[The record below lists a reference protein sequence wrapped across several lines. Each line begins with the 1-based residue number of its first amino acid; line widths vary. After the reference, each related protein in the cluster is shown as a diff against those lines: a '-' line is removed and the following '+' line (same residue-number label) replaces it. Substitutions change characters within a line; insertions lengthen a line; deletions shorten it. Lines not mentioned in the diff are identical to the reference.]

1 MTNKLSN
8 QKQMPELIKS
18 IFREYDIRGIYP
30 DELNEGSITEIAK
43 SIAQKCHKELI
54 DEVVIARD
62 GRLSGPSLLESM
74 QRSLNKYGINTINIG
89 LATSPL
95 LYYAAKKQ
103 ASKSGIMITGSH
115 NPKNY
120 NGIKLVIDDKPVSGT
135 EIFELSQGEI
145 SLEYSN
151 GKNIFLDVKDDYI
164 SEVKNSFNFKKLK
177 VVVDCGNGA
186 AGIIAPGLLKA
197 VGCEVIEI
205 FCDVD
210 GNFPNHHPDP
220 GKEKNLVDLV
230 RKVKEVSADIGVAF
244 DGDGD
249 RLGAV
254 TSSGRLI
261 YPDQMMMLFSKKI
274 LSNEGDKTIIFD
286 VKCSD
291 FLPQIIKEND
301 GIPFMSPTGHFHIKN
316 NIRKHNAA
324 LGGEMSGHIFF
335 NDIWHGFDD
344 GHYSAIR
351 LLDIMNETESSLD
364 DLLDSLPVS
373 FSTPEL
379 NIDVPEE
386 NKFKIIEDFIEN
398 ASIDGEKDFTDGLR
412 ASFENGWALLRA
424 SNTTPKLVLR
434 FEADSQKS
442 LDMIQKNFLEE
453 LKKFLPNEDINLE

>member
-1 MTNKLSN
+1 MS
-8 QKQMPELIKS
+8 ELIES
-18 IFREYDIRGIYP
+18 IFREYDIRGIFP
-30 DELNEGSITEIAK
+30 DELNEDSIAK
-43 SIAQKCHKELI
+43 IAQSIAHKCNKESV

-62 GRLSGPSLLESM
+62 GRLSGPSLLESL
-74 QRSLNKYGINTINIG
+74 QKSLNANGINTINLG

-103 ASKSGIMITGSH
+103 PSKSGIMITGSH

-135 EIFELSQGEI
+135 EIFGLSKTDISSGNSKGE
-145 SLEYSN
+145 N
-151 GKNIFLDVKDDYI
+151 RFLDIKDDYI
-164 SEVKNSFNFKKLK
+164 TEVKNSFNFKKFK
-177 VVVDCGNGA
+177 VVIDCGNGA
-186 AGIIAPGLLKA
+186 AGIIAPDLLRA
-197 VGCEVIEI
+197 VGCEVVEI

-230 RKVKEVSADIGVAF
+230 RKVKEVSADIGIAF

-274 LSNEGDKTIIFD
+274 LSNEVGKTIVYD
-286 VKCSD
+286 VKCSE
-291 FLPQIIKEND
+291 FLPQIIKENN

-316 NIRKHNAA
+316 NIKKHSAP

-335 NDIWHGFDD
+335 NDIWYGFDD
-344 GHYSAIR
+344 GHYSAVR
-351 LLDIMNETESSLD
+351 LLEIMDDLNLSLD

-373 FSTPEL
+373 YSTPEL

-386 NKFKIIEDFIEN
+386 SKFKIIEEFIEN

-412 ASFENGWALLRA
+412 VSFGNGWALLRA
-424 SNTTPKLVLR
+424 SNTTPRLVLR
-434 FEADSQKS
+434 FEADNQES
-442 LDMIQKNFLEE
+442 LEMIQKTFVEE

>member
-1 MTNKLSN
+1 MS
-8 QKQMPELIKS
+8 ELIES
-18 IFREYDIRGIYP
+18 IFREYDIRGIFP
-30 DELNEGSITEIAK
+30 DELNEDSIAK
-43 SIAQKCHKELI
+43 IAQSIAHKCNKESV

-62 GRLSGPSLLESM
+62 GRLSGPSLLESL
-74 QRSLNKYGINTINIG
+74 QKSLNANGINTINLG

-103 ASKSGIMITGSH
+103 PSKSGIMITGSH

-135 EIFELSQGEI
+135 EIFGLSKTDIFSGNSKGE
-145 SLEYSN
+145 N
-151 GKNIFLDVKDDYI
+151 RFLDIKDDYI
-164 SEVKNSFNFKKLK
+164 TEVKNSFNFKKFK
-177 VVVDCGNGA
+177 VVIDCGNGA
-186 AGIIAPGLLKA
+186 AGIIAPDLLRA

-230 RKVKEVSADIGVAF
+230 RKVKEVSADIGIAF

-274 LSNEGDKTIIFD
+274 LSNEVGKTIVYD
-286 VKCSD
+286 VKCSE
-291 FLPQIIKEND
+291 FLPQIIKENK

-316 NIRKHNAA
+316 NIKKHSAP

-335 NDIWHGFDD
+335 NDIWYGFDD
-344 GHYSAIR
+344 GHYSAVR
-351 LLDIMNETESSLD
+351 LLEIMDDLNLSLD

-373 FSTPEL
+373 YSTPEL
-379 NIDVPEE
+379 NIVVPEE
-386 NKFKIIEDFIEN
+386 SKFKIIKEFIEN

-412 ASFENGWALLRA
+412 VSFGNGWALLRA
-424 SNTTPKLVLR
+424 SNTTPRLVLR
-434 FEADSQKS
+434 FEADNQES
-442 LDMIQKNFLEE
+442 LEMIQKTFVEE

>member
-1 MTNKLSN
+1 MS
-8 QKQMPELIKS
+8 ELIKS
-18 IFREYDIRGIYP
+18 IFREYDIRGIFP
-30 DELNEGSITEIAK
+30 DELNEDSIAKIAK
-43 SIAQKCHKELI
+43 SIAQKCHQESVA
-54 DEVVIARD
+54 EVVIARD
-62 GRLSGPSLLESM
+62 GRLSGPSLLESL
-74 QRSLNKYGINTINIG
+74 QESLNRYGINTINIG

-135 EIFELSQGEI
+135 EIFELSQTDI
-145 SLEYSN
+145 SLENAN
-151 GKNIFLDVKDDYI
+151 GENSFLDIKDNYI
-164 SEVKNSFNFKKLK
+164 TEVKNSFNLKNLK

-186 AGIIAPGLLKA
+186 AGIIAPDLLRA

-220 GKEKNLVDLV
+220 GKEKNLVDLIE
-230 RKVKEVSADIGVAF
+230 KVKEVSADIGVAF

-274 LSNEGDKTIIFD
+274 LSNKRGETIVFD

-291 FLPQIIKEND
+291 FLPEIIKEND

-316 NIRKHNAA
+316 NIKKYNAL

-351 LLDIMNETESSLD
+351 LLDIMNETGSSLD

-373 FSTPEL
+373 YSTPEL

-386 NKFKIIEDFIEN
+386 RKFKIIEDFIEN
-398 ASIDGEKDFTDGLR
+398 ASIDGKKDFTDGLR

-434 FEADSQKS
+434 FEANSQES
-442 LDMIQKNFLEE
+442 LEKIQKNFLEE

>member
-1 MTNKLSN
+1 M
-8 QKQMPELIKS
+8 QELIKS

-30 DELNEGSITEIAK
+30 DELNED
-43 SIAQKCHKELI
+43 SIAGIARSIAHKCHKESV

-62 GRLSGPSLLESM
+62 GRLSGPSLLESL
-74 QRSLNKYGINTINIG
+74 QESLNKFGINTINIG

-95 LYYAAKKQ
+95 LYFAAKKQ

-135 EIFELSQGEI
+135 EIFELSKTAISSQFPAGE
-145 SLEYSN
+145 N
-151 GKNIFLDVKDDYI
+151 RFLDVKDDYI
-164 SEVKNSFNFKKLK
+164 SEAKNSFNFKKLK
-177 VVVDCGNGA
+177 VVVDSGNGA
-186 AGIIAPGLLKA
+186 AGIIAPELLRA

-220 GKEKNLVDLV
+220 GKEKNLVDLIE
-230 RKVKEVSADIGVAF
+230 KVKEVSADVGVAF

-274 LSNEGDKTIIFD
+274 LSNQAGRTIVFD

-291 FLPQIIKEND
+291 FLPQIIMEND
-301 GIPFMSPTGHFHIKN
+301 GVPFMSPTGHFHIKN
-316 NIRKHNAA
+316 NIKKYKAI

-335 NDIWHGFDD
+335 NDTWHGFDD
-344 GHYSAIR
+344 GHYSAVR
-351 LLDIMNETESSLD
+351 LLDVMNEASLSLD
-364 DLLDSLPVS
+364 DLLDSLPIS
-373 FSTPEL
+373 YSTPEL
-379 NIDVPEE
+379 NISVPEE
-386 NKFKIIEDFIEN
+386 SKFEIIENFIKN
-398 ASIDGEKDFTDGLR
+398 SSIDGKKDFTDGLR

-434 FEADSQKS
+434 FEADSQES
-442 LDMIQKNFLEE
+442 LDMIRKDFLEE
-453 LKKFLPNEDINLE
+453 LKKFLPNKDINLE

>member
-43 SIAQKCHKELI
+43 SIAQKCHKESI

-145 SLEYSN
+145 SLEYST

-164 SEVKNSFNFKKLK
+164 SEIENIFNFKELK

-186 AGIIAPGLLKA
+186 AGIIAPDLLKA

-230 RKVKEVSADIGVAF
+230 MKVKEISADIGVAF

-261 YPDQMMMLFSKKI
+261 YPDQMMMLFSKNI
-274 LSNEGDKTIIFD
+274 LSNEVGKTIVFD

-316 NIRKHNAA
+316 NIKKHDAV

-335 NDIWHGFDD
+335 NDVWHGFDD
-344 GHYSAIR
+344 GHYSAVR
-351 LLDIMNETESSLD
+351 LLDIMDETSLSLD

-373 FSTPEL
+373 YSTPEL

-386 NKFKIIEDFIEN
+386 SKFKIIEDFIEN

-434 FEADSQKS
+434 FEANSQES
-442 LDMIQKNFLEE
+442 LEMIQKNFLKE

>member
-1 MTNKLSN
+1 MS
-8 QKQMPELIKS
+8 ELNKS
-18 IFREYDIRGIYP
+18 IFREYDIRGIVP
-30 DELNEGSITEIAK
+30 DELNEDTISKIAK
-43 SIAQKCHKELI
+43 SIALKCHKESV
-54 DEVVIARD
+54 DEVVIGRD
-62 GRLSGPSLLESM
+62 GRLSGPTLLNSL
-74 QRSLNKYGINTINIG
+74 QKFLNKNGINTINIG
-89 LATSPL
+89 LVTSPL
-95 LYYAAKKQ
+95 LYYAAKKI
-103 ASKSGIMITGSH
+103 ASKSGIMLTGSH

-135 EIFELSQGEI
+135 EIFAFSQMDTELECASG
-145 SLEYSN
+145 SN
-151 GKNIFLDVKDDYI
+151 AFLDIKDSYI
-164 SEVKNSFNFKKLK
+164 EEVANGFSFGKLK

-186 AGIIAPGLLKA
+186 AGIIAPDLLRA

-220 GKEKNLVDLV
+220 GKEKNLVDLIE
-230 RKVKEVSADIGVAF
+230 KVKETNADIGVAF

-254 TSSGRLI
+254 TSSGKLI
-261 YPDQMMMLFSKKI
+261 YPDQMMMIFSKKI
-274 LSNEGDKTIIFD
+274 LSNQNNKTIVFD

-291 FLPQIIKEND
+291 FLPKIIKD
-301 GIPFMSPTGHFHIKN
+301 SKGIPFMSPTGHFHIKN
-316 NIRKHNAA
+316 NIKKHNAV

-335 NDIWHGFDD
+335 NDIWYGFDD

-351 LLDIMNETESSLD
+351 LIDIINETGSSLD
-364 DLLDSLPVS
+364 MLLDDLPVS

-386 NKFKIIEDFIEN
+386 KKFQIIEDFIKN

-412 ASFENGWALLRA
+412 ASFKNGWALLRA

-434 FEADSQKS
+434 FEADSEES
-442 LDMIQKNFLEE
+442 LKIIQDNFLTE
-453 LKKFLPNEDINLE
+453 LKKFLPNENINLE

>member
-1 MTNKLSN
+1 
-8 QKQMPELIKS
+8 MPELVKS

-30 DELNEGSITEIAK
+30 DELNEDSIAEISK
-43 SIAQKCHKELI
+43 SIAKKCHKESI

-62 GRLSGPSLLESM
+62 GRLSGPSLLESL
-74 QRSLNKYGINTINIG
+74 QESLNKHGINTINIG

-103 ASKSGIMITGSH
+103 VSKSGIMITGSH

-120 NGIKLVIDDKPVSGT
+120 NGIKLVINDKPVSGT
-135 EIFELSQGEI
+135 EIFELSKTDI
-145 SLEYSN
+145 SSENSN
-151 GKNIFLDVKDDYI
+151 GENRFLDIKDEYI
-164 SEVKNSFNFKKLK
+164 TEVKNSFNFKKLK

-186 AGIIAPGLLKA
+186 AGVIAPNLLRA

-220 GKEKNLVDLV
+220 GKEKNLVDLIE
-230 RKVKEVSADIGVAF
+230 KVKEVSADVGVAF

-316 NIRKHNAA
+316 NIKKHNAA

-344 GHYSAIR
+344 GHYSAVR
-351 LLDIMNETESSLD
+351 LLDIMNETGSSLD

-373 FSTPEL
+373 YSTPEL

-386 NKFKIIEDFIEN
+386 RKFQIIEDFIEN

-434 FEADSQKS
+434 FEADSQES
-442 LDMIQKNFLEE
+442 LEKIQNNFLEE

>member
-1 MTNKLSN
+1 MS
-8 QKQMPELIKS
+8 ELIES
-18 IFREYDIRGIYP
+18 IFREYDIRGIFP
-30 DELNEGSITEIAK
+30 DELNEDSIAK
-43 SIAQKCHKELI
+43 IAQSIAHKCNKESV

-62 GRLSGPSLLESM
+62 GRLSGPSLLESL
-74 QRSLNKYGINTINIG
+74 QKSLNANGINTINLG

-103 ASKSGIMITGSH
+103 PSKSGIMITGSH

-135 EIFELSQGEI
+135 EIFGLSKTDIFSGNSKGE
-145 SLEYSN
+145 N
-151 GKNIFLDVKDDYI
+151 RFLDIKDDYI
-164 SEVKNSFNFKKLK
+164 TEVKNSFNFKKFK
-177 VVVDCGNGA
+177 VVIDCGNGA
-186 AGIIAPGLLKA
+186 AGIIAPDLLRA

-230 RKVKEVSADIGVAF
+230 KKVKEVSADIGIAF

-274 LSNEGDKTIIFD
+274 LSNEVGKTIVYD
-286 VKCSD
+286 VKCSE
-291 FLPQIIKEND
+291 FLPQIIKENK

-316 NIRKHNAA
+316 NIKKHSAP

-335 NDIWHGFDD
+335 NDIWYGFDD
-344 GHYSAIR
+344 GHYSAVR
-351 LLDIMNETESSLD
+351 LLEIMDDLNLSLD

-373 FSTPEL
+373 YSTPEL

-386 NKFKIIEDFIEN
+386 SKFKIIEEFIEN

-412 ASFENGWALLRA
+412 VSFGNGWALLRA
-424 SNTTPKLVLR
+424 SNTTPRLVLR
-434 FEADSQKS
+434 FEADNQES
-442 LDMIQKNFLEE
+442 LEMIQKTFIEE

>member
-1 MTNKLSN
+1 MS
-8 QKQMPELIKS
+8 ELIKS
-18 IFREYDIRGIYP
+18 IFREYDIRGIFP
-30 DELNEGSITEIAK
+30 DELNEDSIAK
-43 SIAQKCHKELI
+43 IAKCIAQKCYQESVA
-54 DEVVIARD
+54 EVVIARD
-62 GRLSGPSLLESM
+62 GRLSGPSLLESL
-74 QRSLNKYGINTINIG
+74 QESLNRHGINTINIG

-115 NPKNY
+115 NPRNY
-120 NGIKLVIDDKPVSGT
+120 NGIKLVIDDEPVSGT
-135 EIFELSQGEI
+135 EIFELSKTDKYLKGTNGE
-145 SLEYSN
+145 N
-151 GKNIFLDVKDDYI
+151 RFLDIKNNYI
-164 SEVKNSFNFKKLK
+164 TEVKNSFNFKNLK

-186 AGIIAPGLLKA
+186 DGIIAPDLLRA

-220 GKEKNLVDLV
+220 GKEKNLVDLID
-230 RKVKEVSADIGVAF
+230 KVKEVSADVGVAF

-274 LSNEGDKTIIFD
+274 LSKKGGKTIVFD

-316 NIRKHNAA
+316 NIKKYNAV

-351 LLDIMNETESSLD
+351 LLDIMNETGSSLD
-364 DLLDSLPVS
+364 DLLNSLPVS

-386 NKFKIIEDFIEN
+386 RKFKIIEDFIEN
-398 ASIDGEKDFTDGLR
+398 ASIDGKKDFTDGLR

-434 FEADSQKS
+434 FEANSQES
-442 LDMIQKNFLEE
+442 LEKIQKNFLEE

>member
-1 MTNKLSN
+1 MS
-8 QKQMPELIKS
+8 ELIES
-18 IFREYDIRGIYP
+18 IFREYDIRGIFP
-30 DELNEGSITEIAK
+30 DELNEDSIAK
-43 SIAQKCHKELI
+43 IAQSIAHKCNKESV

-62 GRLSGPSLLESM
+62 GRLSGPSLLESL
-74 QRSLNKYGINTINIG
+74 QKSLNANGINTINLG

-103 ASKSGIMITGSH
+103 PSKSGIMITGSH

-135 EIFELSQGEI
+135 EIFGLSKIDISSGDSKGE
-145 SLEYSN
+145 N
-151 GKNIFLDVKDDYI
+151 RFLDIKDDYI
-164 SEVKNSFNFKKLK
+164 TEVKSSFNFKKFK
-177 VVVDCGNGA
+177 VVIDCGNGA
-186 AGIIAPGLLKA
+186 AGIIAPDLLRA
-197 VGCEVIEI
+197 VGCEVVEI

-220 GKEKNLVDLV
+220 SKEKNLVDLV
-230 RKVKEVSADIGVAF
+230 KKVKEVSADIGIAF

-274 LSNEGDKTIIFD
+274 LSNEVGKTIVYD
-286 VKCSD
+286 VKCSE
-291 FLPQIIKEND
+291 FLPQIIKENK

-316 NIRKHNAA
+316 NIKKHSAP

-335 NDIWHGFDD
+335 NDIWYGFDD
-344 GHYSAIR
+344 GHYSAVR
-351 LLDIMNETESSLD
+351 LLEIMDDLNLSLD

-373 FSTPEL
+373 YSTPEL

-386 NKFKIIEDFIEN
+386 SKFKIIEEFIEN

-412 ASFENGWALLRA
+412 VSFGNGWALLRA
-424 SNTTPKLVLR
+424 SNTTPRLVLR
-434 FEADSQKS
+434 FEADNQES
-442 LDMIQKNFLEE
+442 LEMIQKTFVEE

>member
-8 QKQMPELIKS
+8 QKQMPELVKS

-30 DELNEGSITEIAK
+30 DELNEDSIGEISK
-43 SIAQKCHKELI
+43 SIAKKCHKESI

-62 GRLSGPSLLESM
+62 GRLSGPSLLESL
-74 QRSLNKYGINTINIG
+74 QESLNKHGINTINIG

-103 ASKSGIMITGSH
+103 VSKSGIMITGSH

-120 NGIKLVIDDKPVSGT
+120 NGIKLVINDKPVSGT
-135 EIFELSQGEI
+135 EIFELSKMDI
-145 SLEYSN
+145 SLQNSN
-151 GKNIFLDVKDDYI
+151 GRNKFLNIKNDYI
-164 SEVKNSFNFKKLK
+164 TEVKNSFNFKKFK
-177 VVVDCGNGA
+177 VVVDCGNGS
-186 AGIIAPGLLKA
+186 AGVIAPDLLRA

-220 GKEKNLVDLV
+220 GKEKNLVDLIE
-230 RKVKEVSADIGVAF
+230 KVKEVSADVGVAF

-291 FLPQIIKEND
+291 FLPQIIKENN

-316 NIRKHNAA
+316 NIKKHNAA

-344 GHYSAIR
+344 GHYSAVR
-351 LLDIMNETESSLD
+351 LLDIMNETGSSLD
-364 DLLDSLPVS
+364 DLLNSLPVS
-373 FSTPEL
+373 YSTPEL

-386 NKFKIIEDFIEN
+386 KKFKIIEDFIEN

-434 FEADSQKS
+434 FEADSQES
-442 LDMIQKNFLEE
+442 LEKIQNNFLEE
-453 LKKFLPNEDINLE
+453 LKKFLLNEDINLE

>member
-1 MTNKLSN
+1 MS
-8 QKQMPELIKS
+8 ELIKS
-18 IFREYDIRGIYP
+18 IFREYDIRGIFP
-30 DELNEGSITEIAK
+30 DELNEDSIAKIAK
-43 SIAQKCHKELI
+43 SIAQKCHQESVA
-54 DEVVIARD
+54 EVVIARD
-62 GRLSGPSLLESM
+62 GRLSGPSLLESL
-74 QRSLNKYGINTINIG
+74 QESLNMHGINTINIG

-120 NGIKLVIDDKPVSGT
+120 NGIKLVVDDKPVSGT
-135 EIFELSQGEI
+135 EIFELSKTDI
-145 SLEYSN
+145 SLEDSN
-151 GKNIFLDVKDDYI
+151 GENRFLDIKDDYI
-164 SEVKNSFNFKKLK
+164 NEVKNSFNFKNLK
-177 VVVDCGNGA
+177 VVADCGNGA
-186 AGIIAPGLLKA
+186 AGIIAPELLRA

-220 GKEKNLVDLV
+220 GKEKNLVDLIE
-230 RKVKEVSADIGVAF
+230 KVKEVSADVGVAF

-274 LSNEGDKTIIFD
+274 LSNNGSETIVFD

-291 FLPQIIKEND
+291 FLPQIIEEND

-316 NIRKHNAA
+316 NIKKYNAV

-351 LLDIMNETESSLD
+351 LLDIMNETGSSLD

-373 FSTPEL
+373 YSTPEL

-386 NKFKIIEDFIEN
+386 RKFKIIEDFIEN
-398 ASIDGEKDFTDGLR
+398 ASINGKKDFTDGLR

-434 FEADSQKS
+434 FEANSQES
-442 LDMIQKNFLEE
+442 LEKIQKNFLEE